1 MAVADTVATEAT
13 TESMNTRTSASTAAD
28 ARASAAGSARTD
40 GSGWYVLTAGPAPG
54 SRRPPRLRRVVA
66 QVALAAVVVLVL
78 VAIVGSVISR
88 RTAQSQSIH
97 EVAQL
102 TNVIAE
108 SVVTPALTDAMATSP
123 AAADAGLDKLVRT
136 RVLSSDLVRV
146 KLWTPQ
152 GKIVYSDERRL
163 EGDTFDLG
171 DEERDALIDPQ
182 TRAEVSDLGKP
193 ENRYERGEG
202 KLLEVYRPVW
212 TPGGKALLFET
223 YFKYTVVSERATQ
236 LWRGFAGITLSSVAA
251 VVLLLFPLA
260 WTLLRR
266 ARRAHQEREAV
277 LQRSMDASL
286 DERRRIAATLHDG
299 VVQELAAA
307 SYAVAAAAEEAS
319 ARGATDLAER
329 LRDAGNT
336 VRTGIGGMRSLL
348 VDIYPPSLQ
357 TAGLGPALRDLAGG
371 MSARD
376 PHVVVDVDD
385 DGAARLNAEQQQACF
400 RVAQECV
407 RNAVRHAEART
418 VTISL
423 LGLRESI
430 VLQII
435 DDGRGFDIEAQR
447 PEGHFGLDLITDVA
461 RSIDADLAVR
471 SPAGAGTCWRL
482 SVPIR

>member
-1 MAVADTVATEAT
+1 MATEAT
-13 TESMNTRTSASTAAD
+13 TESMNAETHPVAAAD
-28 ARASAAGSARTD
+28 ARTSAAGSARTEPA
-40 GSGWYVLTAGPAPG
+40 WHVLTAGPAPS
-54 SRRPPRLRRVVA
+54 SRRPPRLRRVLA
-66 QVALAAVVVLVL
+66 QVVLAAVVVLVL
-78 VAIVGSVISR
+78 VGIVGAVISR
-88 RTAQSQSIH
+88 RTAQSESVH
-97 EVAQL
+97 DVAEL

-123 AAADAGLDKLVRT
+123 AAASALDDLVRD
-136 RVLSSDLVRV
+136 RVLSKNLIRV

-152 GKIVYSDERRL
+152 GEIVYSDEPRL
-163 EGDTFDLG
+163 RGARFDLG
-171 DEERDALIDPQ
+171 ENERAALTDPQ
-182 TRAEVSDLGKP
+182 TRAEVSDLADP

-223 YFKYTVVSERATQ
+223 YFKYTVVSDRASQ

-266 ARRAHQEREAV
+266 ARRAHVEREAV

-307 SYAVAAAAEEAS
+307 SYAVAAAAEDAS
-319 ARGATDLAER
+319 TRGHHDLADR
-329 LRDAGNT
+329 LRDAGDT

-371 MSARD
+371 MAARE

-385 DGAARLNAEQQQACF
+385 DAAARLGAEQQQACF
-400 RVAQECV
+400 RVAQECL
-407 RNAVRHAEART
+407 RNAVRHAGAHT

-423 LGLRESI
+423 LGLRDSV
-430 VLQII
+430 VLQVV
-435 DDGRGFDIEAQR
+435 DDGRGFDIETRR
-447 PEGHFGLDLITDVA
+447 PEGHFGLDLVADVA

-471 SPAGAGTCWRL
+471 TAPGAGTSWRL
-482 SVPIR
+482 SVPAQ